1 MLRLVAEFVYES
13 DGDYYVDEDYDVDDE
28 EEMDDDAVEL
38 ENAYYDATDHFRSN
52 PAVALEHFN
61 KVIRLEGESMNED
74 SIAWRFKALRHVVVL
89 QCRLGYPSEVVES
102 SYRQLLSY
110 MGRVSKN
117 EAQEAIDFVI
127 DAICNK
133 VSQLSPAS
141 ISSTSGGPPSPE
153 GAASGD
159 SQLQAV
165 YELTLEALKS
175 ARNDRLWFATSLKLA
190 RLYLAKGQT
199 DRMKKV
205 LAKLHSHVEEC
216 DYNGDEGAK
225 SAKLLDV
232 YSLELQVA
240 VAEKDNARVRG
251 IYPKTLSL
259 THTIADPRNVAVIR
273 ESGGKLFMAERRW
286 NDAYNEFFESFKNY
300 QEAGNTR
307 AKTILKYV
315 VLASML
321 SLSDINP
328 FDSREAKV
336 YQNDPE
342 VTAMS
347 ELRRVYE
354 AGDVKA
360 LSRLLHNNARWVGWQ
375 PEVSKV
381 DASITR
387 DAFIKEYV
395 AILLLNV
402 RLKVL
407 ETMVRPYRRVG
418 LGSLA
423 EALCMPEDELRTL
436 VVRLIVEGRIEG
448 GRITVVNDV
457 LEVPSKFERAAS
469 CASSAHYDAI
479 RNWLNAAN
487 KLSEMCSAM
496 VSSLPASERD
506 TEEDGRARQ
515 QHSRRAGHAGH
526 YQRHYEGAPRRY
538 QGGRARQQQAES
550 SAGNVVPSPSSTTSV
565 DDDGDIVMN
574 AGVESTS
581 LSAPRRRLV
590 EDAAQI

>member
-1 MLRLVAEFVYES
+1 
-13 DGDYYVDEDYDVDDE
+13 
-28 EEMDDDAVEL
+28 
-38 ENAYYDATDHFRSN
+38 
-52 PAVALEHFN
+52 
-61 KVIRLEGESMNED
+61 
-74 SIAWRFKALRHVVVL
+74 
-89 QCRLGYPSEVVES
+89 
-102 SYRQLLSY
+102 
-110 MGRVSKN
+110 
-117 EAQEAIDFVI
+117 
-127 DAICNK
+127 
-133 VSQLSPAS
+133 
-141 ISSTSGGPPSPE
+141 
-153 GAASGD
+153 
-159 SQLQAV
+159 

-205 LAKLHSHVEEC
+205 LAELHSHVEEC

-360 LSRLLHNNARWVGWQ
+360 LSRLLHN
-375 PEVSKV
+375 S
-381 DASITR
+381 ASITR

-423 EALCMPEDELRTL
+423 ESLCMPEDELRTL

-448 GRITVVNDV
+448 GRITVVDDESV
-457 LEVPSKFERAAS
+457 LEVPSKLERAAS
-469 CASSAHYDAI
+469 CASSAHYGAI

-496 VSSLPASERD
+496 VSSLPASEKD

-538 QGGRARQQQAES
+538 QGGRARQQPAES
-550 SAGNVVPSPSSTTSV
+550 SAGNVVPSPPSTTSV

-574 AGVESTS
+574 AGVENAS

-590 EDAAQI
+590 EDAAQT